1 MINLSSVSGLI
12 KNNPANE
19 IEIQEIEDVMKVE
32 LPNIYKGL
40 LKYTNG
46 FSIGGGLTIYGTEDI
61 IERNETWEVTEYAN
75 GYISIGDDGSGN
87 VFLMSQGADVQ
98 EVRAVDSGD
107 MNPNHATVVTL
118 DFSEWVNTGCLNRK
132 IQEIKEE
139 IPDTCNIV
147 LIEIPNGGL
156 KDLVKIKSVLAL
168 DISTGE
174 LLKGSKN
181 LPFTLVKGAP
191 YGKAKKLIE
200 KLGPVGLALNAIPM
214 DKNN

>member
-1 MINLSSVSGLI
+1 MINLSNVSGLI
-12 KNNPANE
+12 KNKPAND
-19 IEIQEIEDVMKVE
+19 IEIQEIEDVMKVK
-32 LPNIYKGL
+32 LSNVHKDL

-46 FSIGGGLTIYGTEDI
+46 FSIGGGLIIYGTDDI
-61 IERNETWEVTEYAN
+61 IERNETWEVAEYAN
-75 GYISIGDDGSGN
+75 GYVAI
-87 VFLMSQGADVQ
+87 
-98 EVRAVDSGD
+98 GD

-118 DFSEWVNTGCLNRK
+118 DFIKWVNTGCLNQK
-132 IQEIKEE
+132 IQKIKEE
-139 IPDTCNIV
+139 ILDTCNIV

-191 YGKAKKLIE
+191 YGKAKKIIE
-200 KLGPVGLALNAIPM
+200 KLGSIGLALNTIPM

>member
-1 MINLSSVSGLI
+1 MIYLSNVSGLI
-12 KNNPANE
+12 KNNPAKD

-32 LPNIYKGL
+32 LPNVHKDL

-46 FSIGGGLTIYGTEDI
+46 FSIGGGLIIYGTDDI

-75 GYISIGDDGSGN
+75 GYVAIGDDGSGN
-87 VFLMSQGADVQ
+87 VFLMSQGADVRA
-98 EVRAVDSGD
+98 VRAVDSGD
-107 MNPNHATVVTL
+107 MNLNHATVVTL
-118 DFSEWVNTGCLNRK
+118 DFIDWVNTGCLNQK
-132 IQEIKEE
+132 IQIIKEE

-174 LLKGSKN
+174 LLKGLKN

-200 KLGPVGLALNAIPM
+200 KLGSVGLALNKIPM
-214 DKNN
+214 DKK

>member
-1 MINLSSVSGLI
+1 MINLSNVSGLI
-12 KNNPANE
+12 KNKPAND

-32 LPNIYKGL
+32 LPNVYKDL
-40 LKYTNG
+40 LKYANG
-46 FSIGGGLTIYGTEDI
+46 CSIGGGLIIYGTDDI

-75 GYISIGDDGSGN
+75 GYVAIGDDGSGN
-87 VFLMSQGADVQ
+87 VFLMSQGADVR
-98 EVRAVDSGD
+98 EVRVVDSGD

-118 DFSEWVNTGCLNRK
+118 DFIEWVNTGCLNQK
-132 IQEIKEE
+132 IQKIKEE

-147 LIEIPNGGL
+147 LIEIPYGGL

-191 YGKAKKLIE
+191 YGKAKKIIE
-200 KLGPVGLALNAIPM
+200 KLGSIGLALNTIPM